1 MRQEGYLLS
10 ATSYLLVFVPIS
22 ILALLILLSI
32 SKERNTSPKN
42 LSEAEEILLKE
53 EQFLER
59 VFSMI
64 SRKDDPRRRR
74 RRVEEEEDGDW
85 VELRSFLATFAE
97 APSLQSPRG
106 K

>member
-10 ATSYLLVFVPIS
+10 TTTYLLAFVPIS

-74 RRVEEEEDGDW
+74 RRAEGGDW

>member
-10 ATSYLLVFVPIS
+10 TITYLLAFVPIS
-22 ILALLILLSI
+22 ILMLFILLSI

-59 VFSMI
+59 VFSII
-64 SRKDDPRRRR
+64 SSRDDPRRRR
-74 RRVEEEEDGDW
+74 RRAEEEDGDW